1 MPTISTSID
10 NNIQIILAEDNQ
22 TTADLTINAF
32 RKNNVKNDI
41 VHLTDGQELL
51 NYIYDSVN
59 VDEKYS
65 PILPKIILL
74 DLKMPKVNGMEVL
87 MQLKSNSQ
95 TKHFP
100 IIVLSSCDLES
111 DIHQC
116 YELGANS
123 YIVKPVSFSEFIITI
138 KGLSNYWLT
147 HNKIVD

>member
-1 MPTISTSID
+1 MQTTTID
-10 NNIQIILAEDNQ
+10 NKIQIILAEDNQ

-32 RKNNVKNDI
+32 RKSNVKNDI

-59 VDEKYS
+59 VDENFI

-87 MQLKSNSQ
+87 TQLKSDNQ

-100 IIVLSSCDLES
+100 IIVLSSSDLES

-116 YELGANS
+116 YALGANS
-123 YIVKPVSFSEFIITI
+123 YIVKPVSFSEFIKTI
-138 KGLSNYWLT
+138 KELSNYWLT
-147 HNKIVD
+147 LNKIVD